1 MYNMY
6 NIEYEDEAFLS
17 NATIIRYTYLHIY
30 NECTYATFLNL
41 YLKYLYNY
49 FHDIHDTKS
58 HIEYGAIGSFFFRS
72 INVRIDQQ
80 QRIDRVWINVSSGVK
95 REIYLET
102 YCGGA

>member
-1 MYNMY
+1 MSV
-6 NIEYEDEAFLS
+6 A
-17 NATIIRYTYLHIY
+17 
-30 NECTYATFLNL
+30 YATFLNL